1 MNESFLQSECAL
13 EILKFHCPR
22 YEELPAID
30 LYMDQV
36 LCVIEDVLKAFSMG
50 EKVLTASMVNNYVKQ
65 RIVSPPV
72 NKKYSRKHMAYLLA
86 VCILKKVFS
95 ISEICRMITIQME
108 NYPMAEAYD
117 FFCDEV
123 EKALRTAFSG
133 EVFIQENG
141 SMEEEELLRSAVL
154 SFAQKVRT
162 QKYLEYRLVRDH
174 SEEESRKKA

>member
-1 MNESFLQSECAL
+1 MKESFLQSVSAS
-13 EILKFHCPR
+13 EILKFRCPR

-36 LCVIEDVLKAFSMG
+36 LSIIEEVMSVFSMG

-72 NKKYSRKHMAYLLA
+72 NKKYSRKHMAYLLV

-95 ISEICRMITIQME
+95 ISEICRMVTIQTE
-108 NYPMAEAYD
+108 NYPMSEAYD
-117 FFCDEV
+117 FFCEEV
-123 EKALRTAFSG
+123 EKALRTAFTG
-133 EVFIQENG
+133 EVFVQEDG
-141 SMEEEELLRSAVL
+141 EREEEALLRSAVL

-162 QKYLEYRLVRDH
+162 QKYLEYRLVQDH
-174 SEEESRKKA
+174 AEEVEKRA